1 MVVRKLSA
9 SMMCPKWPA
18 SQIQPLVA
26 KMTINGLDAIVMFD
40 TGSTSDAV
48 SPEFT
53 QVVNMKIH
61 LLDEPRAFSL
71 GVKEVS

>member
-9 SMMCPKWPA
+9 SMMRPKWPA

>member
-1 MVVRKLSA
+1 
-9 SMMCPKWPA
+9 
-18 SQIQPLVA
+18 
-26 KMTINGLDAIVMFD
+26 MTINGLDAIVMFD

-71 GVKEVS
+71 GVKEVSRRLYSAHQGQYDTIVLLGPIMLMW